1 MPAQRRAGGGPQDRR
16 TVRTPLD
23 DYRAAKRDDSFAT
36 PAERLSRDSI
46 LVHCVCINCK
56 ARRRL

>member
-1 MPAQRRAGGGPQDRR
+1 MSW
-16 TVRTPLD
+16 TPLD

-56 ARRRL
+56 ARRCP